1 LLIIWIGLLVEILLL
16 VLIKPLVIN
25 YQFVSL
31 IAVSIHLMVVTII
44 IFSKQSS
51 YRFIFLS
58 AFFIRVIFMI
68 WDIYARNIFVLP
80 HSGSDTEYFYF
91 LSIFYSENLSSINNI
106 SSEYYPKLLGFLFYM
121 IGPQRIIAQYINVLL
136 GLSVVLMLFKI
147 LNLLKIKK
155 KISQVILLVA
165 ALFPNSIVLSSIL
178 LRELFPTFFVICSLY
193 FFIKWFKHGR
203 SLDFFIS
210 LTMLGIA
217 SVFHSGVI
225 GIYLGYAFV
234 FIFYDKE
241 NNRFKTNLKSSIASV
256 FISAIGLII
265 YTQFKHIFLWKFGDV
280 ENLNDIYLK
289 SNNTL
294 DGGSDYL
301 RAISIQN
308 SFDLVIYGP
317 LRLFYFLTSPL
328 PTSWRGFFDV
338 FAFFSDSILYLF
350 TLIYISWNWRR
361 YGEGKNLIISI
372 LLIIICVSFVFGLGV
387 DNAGTAIR
395 HRQKILPIF
404 LVLLAVMFDQ
414 KQKYIKNL

>member
-1 LLIIWIGLLVEILLL
+1 
-16 VLIKPLVIN
+16 
-25 YQFVSL
+25 
-31 IAVSIHLMVVTII
+31 
-44 IFSKQSS
+44 
-51 YRFIFLS
+51 
-58 AFFIRVIFMI
+58 
-68 WDIYARNIFVLP
+68 
-80 HSGSDTEYFYF
+80 
-91 LSIFYSENLSSINNI
+91 
-106 SSEYYPKLLGFLFYM
+106 
-121 IGPQRIIAQYINVLL
+121 
-136 GLSVVLMLFKI
+136 
-147 LNLLKIKK
+147 
-155 KISQVILLVA
+155 
-165 ALFPNSIVLSSIL
+165 
-178 LRELFPTFFVICSLY
+178 
-193 FFIKWFKHGR
+193 
-203 SLDFFIS
+203 
-210 LTMLGIA
+210 
-217 SVFHSGVI
+217 VI